1 MCPLAGSSSD
11 RVVANAMA
19 QRTPK
24 TADRASGIGRGGVA
38 QPHMEDVLS
47 RGVAMIV
54 SFDAGF
60 VLVLW

>member
-1 MCPLAGSSSD
+1 M
-11 RVVANAMA
+11 VH
-19 QRTPK
+19 RTPR
-24 TADRASGIGRGGVA
+24 TSDRASGIGRGVIA